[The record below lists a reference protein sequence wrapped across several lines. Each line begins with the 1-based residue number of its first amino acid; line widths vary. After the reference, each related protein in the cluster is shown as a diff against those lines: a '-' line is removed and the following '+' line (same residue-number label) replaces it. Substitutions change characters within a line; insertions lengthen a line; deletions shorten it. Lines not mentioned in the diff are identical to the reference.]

1 MFTMRESQLYFHLQ
15 LQNKTNKLC
24 VLCIHRVQTKT
35 PQNGP
40 SVSQLKISSDLSNN
54 CKISPAFKKSCSS
67 KLRKYNM
74 VSNILLLKEAT
85 TESSYLLKGISAFW
99 CRTKTKNIPTT
110 VSTFKTSISN
120 LIFIR
125 ILFFHTSNSKPK
137 IQIYIY
143 ICKQLLCFIF
153 RTRMPSQPLLVEGN
167 DNLRTLHICLLC
179 QHQVS
184 LIRVLPFHEKH

>member
-1 MFTMRESQLYFHLQ
+1 M
-15 LQNKTNKLC
+15 
-24 VLCIHRVQTKT
+24 
-35 PQNGP
+35 
-40 SVSQLKISSDLSNN
+40 SQLKISSDLSNN

-110 VSTFKTSISN
+110 VNTFKTSISN

-125 ILFFHTSNSKPK
+125 MLFFSTLV
-137 IQIYIY
+137 IQSPRSRLYIY
-143 ICKQLLCFIF
+143 KCKQLLCFIF

-167 DNLRTLHICLLC
+167 DNLRTLHVRLLC
-179 QHQVS
+179 QHQVG
-184 LIRVLPFHEKH
+184 LVRVLPVVRENKLVKHLNSVS